1 MNREEGQHW
10 AANRALRKAREER
23 GWSREYLAGVLGT
36 NAFTIYRWES
46 GRAYPGPYFRQKLC
60 AVFGYEPA
68 ALGLTG
74 RKRHATPPLGEL
86 TNPHSQP
93 TPSSTPPSPTFWS
106 HLPLQGRTALLN
118 QLRNLLC
125 QEEPPTDIAL
135 YGLPGVGKTAL
146 ACALSRCPEIRQYF
160 SAGILWV
167 SLGETP
173 ESESL
178 LSSWRSL
185 LEVPPPSSPVA
196 EHAALPERSS
206 DHTQDSHPS
215 RRRFLL
221 IIDDVWDIE
230 STLSFRLAPPGSVYL
245 FTTRSPRLA
254 ARLAPHRIVAVPPL
268 EPAAALE
275 LLRML
280 APQAVNQEPALAMR
294 LVEAVGGLPLA
305 MLLLGSHLYEESLY
319 EQPRRIVAAF
329 RHLLERPARWFSLC
343 LPASGSHAGLLRESL
358 QRSLARLPSAALAL
372 LHSLAVFS
380 PQPNSFSE
388 EAAAAVCQ
396 CEATTFTTAL
406 DLLCDSGLLECRAAR
421 YSLHPV
427 VGAYLRL
434 DQPELSAAER
444 HLVDYYAALV
454 RQQLAAG
461 SPPSL
466 VERENLET
474 ALRLAEQHGMLEA
487 QRLLLATLE
496 ALAER
501 LVLER
506 PGPLNL

>member
-1 MNREEGQHW
+1 MDREGGQRW
-10 AANRALRKAREER
+10 TANSALRKAREER
-23 GWSREYLAGVLGT
+23 GWSREYLASMLGT

-74 RKRHATPPLGEL
+74 RKRHATPPSGEPA
-86 TNPHSQP
+86 TPHPQP
-93 TPSSTPPSPTFWS
+93 PPSSTPPAPTFWP

-118 QLRNLLC
+118 QLRHLLC
-125 QEEPPTDIAL
+125 QEEPPTEIAL

-146 ACALSRCPEIRQYF
+146 ACALSRSREIRQHF

-173 ESESL
+173 DSASL
-178 LSSWRSL
+178 LPAWRSL
-185 LEVPPPSSPVA
+185 LEAPPSPSPVF
-196 EHAALPERSS
+196 EHAALPGRSS
-206 DHTQDSHPS
+206 DHAQDSHPS

-221 IIDDVWDIE
+221 IIDDVWDLE
-230 STLSFRLAPPGSVYL
+230 PALGFRLAPPGSVYL

-254 ARLAPHRIVAVPPL
+254 ARLAPHRIVPVPPL

-294 LVEAVGGLPLA
+294 LIEAVGALPLA
-305 MLLLGSHLYEESLY
+305 LLLLGSHLYEESLH

-329 RHLLERPARWFSLC
+329 RHLLERPASWFSLC
-343 LPASGSHAGLLRESL
+343 LPASGSHTGLLKESL
-358 QRSLARLPSAALAL
+358 QRSLARLPSAVLAL
-372 LHSLAVFS
+372 LNSLAVFS

-396 CEATTFTTAL
+396 CEAMTFTPTAL

-427 VGAYLRL
+427 VRAYLRL
-434 DQPELSAAER
+434 DQAELSAAER
-444 HLVDYYAALV
+444 HLVDHYAALA

-461 SPPSL
+461 RQIPP
-466 VERENLET
+466 VERENLQT
-474 ALRLAEQHGMLEA
+474 ALQLAKQYALCAEQD
-487 QRLLLATLE
+487 LLQAALE
-496 ALAER
+496 ALGNS
-501 LVLER
+501 VSF
-506 PGPLNL
+506 

>member
-1 MNREEGQHW
+1 MKRERGQRW
-10 AANRALRKAREER
+10 EENSALRKAREER
-23 GWSREYLAGVLGT
+23 GWSREYLASVLGT

-60 AVFGYEPA
+60 AAFGYEPT

-74 RKRHATPPLGEL
+74 RKRHATPPLGEP
-86 TNPHSQP
+86 TNPHPQP
-93 TPSSTPPSPTFWS
+93 TPSSTPPLSTFWS

-118 QLRNLLC
+118 QLRN
-125 QEEPPTDIAL
+125 
-135 YGLPGVGKTAL
+135 
-146 ACALSRCPEIRQYF
+146 
-160 SAGILWV
+160 
-167 SLGETP
+167 
-173 ESESL
+173 
-178 LSSWRSL
+178 
-185 LEVPPPSSPVA
+185 
-196 EHAALPERSS
+196 
-206 DHTQDSHPS
+206 
-215 RRRFLL
+215 
-221 IIDDVWDIE
+221 
-230 STLSFRLAPPGSVYL
+230 
-245 FTTRSPRLA
+245 SPRLA
-254 ARLAPHRIVAVPPL
+254 ARLAPHRIVPVPPL

-305 MLLLGSHLYEESLY
+305 ILLLGSHLYEESLY
-319 EQPRRIVAAF
+319 EQPRRIAAAF
-329 RHLLERPARWFSLC
+329 RCLLERPARWFSLC
-343 LPASGSHAGLLRESL
+343 LPASGNHAGLLRESL

-388 EAAAAVCQ
+388 EAAAAVCL
-396 CEATTFTTAL
+396 CEATTFTMAL

-466 VERENLET
+466 VEQENLQT
-474 ALRLAEQHGMLEA
+474 ALQLAKQHTLCAEQH
-487 QRLLLATLE
+487 LLQAALE
-496 ALAER
+496 ALE
-501 LVLER
+501 
-506 PGPLNL
+506 